1 MPTTAE
7 YLERLVQAKNNI
19 ANAITNA
26 GGTVNSGDGLE
37 DFSADIN
44 TIPTSGNI
52 DSLTVYSN
60 GTYTAPSGVDG
71 YNPVSVYVANSYSAS
86 DEGKVVDNGALV
98 SQTSTTKTVNGT
110 YDTTLNNEVVIN
122 VPNTYVASDE
132 GKVVDN
138 SALVSQTSTTVT
150 DNGTYNTTTNNEVV
164 VALPLTTKSV
174 TNNGTYTASS
184 DSAKGYTSVT
194 VNVPNTYTQSDEG
207 KVVSSGALTSQ
218 TSTTKT
224 VNGTYNTTTN
234 NEVVVAVPNTYTNAD
249 EGKVVNNNALVS
261 QTSASD
267 SNITTNGT
275 YTYDTTYNNSKK
287 VIVAVPNTY
296 TNADE
301 GKVVDSGAL
310 VSQTSTNI
318 NTNGT
323 YNTTTNNEVVVAVP
337 NTYTSGDEGK
347 VVSNGALTA
356 QTARTVTTNNT
367 TYDTTLNNSVTVDI
381 AIPQPTLITKS
392 ITSNGTYNASS
403 DSADGYSS
411 VSVAVPNT
419 YGVSDEG
426 KVVSNGALTAQT
438 ATSTNV
444 NGTIDTTLNNSIV
457 VNVPNTYTQSDEGKV
472 VSNGAL
478 VSQTSTTITTNNT
491 TVDTTL
497 INSVDVQV
505 PVSNNVYIVY
515 GKTDFS
521 NPSSL
526 RLFMETPTKLVIY
539 GKGNVPKTS
548 LSSVVACINTNI
560 ENVSPLLTGTHRIDV
575 YKGDTASKEFTVTL
589 TGGSNILSYYYAA
602 SGSSTDCWYGEL
614 NLS

>member
-19 ANAITNA
+19 ADAITNA

-37 DFSADIN
+37 DFSTDIG
-44 TIPTSGNI
+44 TIPIGGNI

-60 GTYTAPSGVDG
+60 GTYTAPTGTDG
-71 YNPVSVYVANSYSAS
+71 YNPVNVYVANSYSAS
-86 DEGKVVDNGALV
+86 DEGKVVDSGALV

-110 YDTTLNNEVVIN
+110 YNTTLNNEVVIN
-122 VPNTYVASDE
+122 
-132 GKVVDN
+132 
-138 SALVSQTSTTVT
+138 
-150 DNGTYNTTTNNEVV
+150 
-164 VALPLTTKSV
+164 
-174 TNNGTYTASS
+174 
-184 DSAKGYTSVT
+184 
-194 VNVPNTYTQSDEG
+194 
-207 KVVSSGALTSQ
+207 
-218 TSTTKT
+218 
-224 VNGTYNTTTN
+224 
-234 NEVVVAVPNTYTNAD
+234 VPNTYTNAD

-347 VVSNGALTA
+347 VVNNGALVS
-356 QTARTVTTNNT
+356 QTSTSITTNNT
-367 TYDTTLNNSVTVDI
+367 TVDTTLNNSVTVDI

-411 VSVAVPNT
+411 VSVTVPNT
-419 YGVSDEG
+419 YSASDEG
-426 KVVSNGALTAQT
+426 KVVS
-438 ATSTNV
+438 S
-444 NGTIDTTLNNSIV
+444 
-457 VNVPNTYTQSDEGKV
+457 
-472 VSNGAL
+472 GAL
-478 VSQTSTTITTNNT
+478 VAQTSDTITSDG
-491 TVDTTL
+491 VYDTTL
-497 INSVDVQV
+497 INSVT
-505 PVSNNVYIVY
+505 VSV
-515 GKTDFS
+515 GGG
-521 NPSSL
+521 
-526 RLFMETPTKLVIY
+526 TPTGGGAMLYNTSSYSSSNGNY
-539 GKGNVPKTS
+539 GGWYIGIADAYGIQKRIFVCGSGTISETTLTTKYVNPADITFSDYFSTDKT
-548 LSSVVACINTNI
+548 VTVMGYYI
-560 ENVSPLLTGTHRIDV
+560 ESYNTGTGWQLRGV
-575 YKGDTASKEFTVTL
+575 SGSVTVVVKPSTNTVTL
-589 TGGSNILSYYYAA
+589 QSNSINTSYSNARYMGY
-602 SGSSTDCWYGEL
+602 TTI
-614 NLS
+614 